1 MSSPFGK
8 NVSPANKVKRN
19 TFDLSRSSSVSLRFG
34 RITPFMCLPVI
45 PGDSAKLSLNFGI
58 RAMPTAFPVQTKI
71 RADVHYFYVRNR
83 NLWKDWPNF
92 IGMTGKSEGYMLPY
106 FETSAFKM
114 DCYTDGSLA
123 DYLGVPTSIT
133 GNKSYVSPLS
143 WPGAFS
149 NSLSSLLWHPLDAS
163 AKCVK
168 TPRPSNPTSSDGAII
183 TCALNAPNSP
193 GVNGMIDKGTQ
204 VKVTIQ
210 FKGTDEEFGEIATHF
225 NRMEYTC
232 VDGFL
237 SFSPVQGELI
247 DLNCAGESSSSS
259 SSCYTSRVVFGESR
273 TIDFIFTFNR
283 RPSGTFQN
291 LGSTYFVLAWRQSE
305 RARLPFSYSDF
316 RISGYS
322 VVLPSRYEHISGKD
336 WADGDPSLLP
346 DLNALPFRAYESIYN
361 AFYRDQRNNP
371 YIVNGVHDPNV
382 YLPTTDGGEDSHY
395 YEWHYRNWEQD
406 FITTAV
412 PTPQQGIAPL
422 VGITSSGVATFELSD
437 GTPYKVELTTAE
449 DGDTITGA
457 KYTKNLPNEVARSL
471 VNVATSGISI
481 NDFRGVNAL
490 QRWLEMNMRR
500 GLKYKDQIKSHF
512 GVDVSYAELDMP
524 EFIGGATQFFDSMQI
539 NQTNSGTSDDPLGSY
554 AGQLACVGGSKHRV
568 KHYCDEH
575 GYIIGLISI
584 VPVPAYSQLMPKDFI
599 KSSPL
604 DYFFP
609 EFGHLG
615 MQPITYNEVCP
626 LQALATDINPSSTY
640 GYQRAWYEYLSATD
654 EVHGDFRYTLRDF
667 VLYRDFGRVPSL
679 SEEFLTVRPEQLN
692 DIFTVNSVPDPS
704 DPTGEKKVNI
714 DPFLG
719 QLHIDCVMKRPIPR
733 FGIPRLE

>member
-19 TFDLSRSSSVSLRFG
+19 TFDLSRSSNVSLRFG

-92 IGMTGKSEGYMLPY
+92 IGMTGKSEGYMLPK
-106 FETSAFKM
+106 FENSAFKM

-133 GNKSYVSPLS
+133 GNKSYNSPVS
-143 WPGAFS
+143 WVGAFT
-149 NSLSSLLWHPLDAS
+149 NSASSLLWHPLESS
-163 AKCVK
+163 ADCVQTFK
-168 TPRPSNPTSSDGAII
+168 PSDPTTADGAIF
-183 TCALNAPNSP
+183 TCHLSAPNSP

-204 VKVTIQ
+204 VKVTLQ
-210 FKGTDEEFGEIATHF
+210 FNGSEEELGEIATYF
-225 NRMEYTC
+225 NRMEQ
-232 VDGFL
+232 VSVEGFL
-237 SFSPVQGELI
+237 SFSSVQGQLV
-247 DLNCAGESSSSS
+247 DLNCVGNPSSSYS
-259 SSCYTSRVVFGESR
+259 SRVVFGESK

-283 RPSGTFQN
+283 RLSGLPQN
-291 LGSTYFVLAWRQSE
+291 PGYTYFVLAWRQSN
-305 RARLPFSYSDF
+305 RAPLPFSARDF
-316 RISGYS
+316 DISRYS

-336 WADGDPSLLP
+336 WADGDPSALP
-346 DLNALPFRAYESIYN
+346 DLNAMPFRAYESIYN

-395 YEWHYRNWEQD
+395 YEWRYRNWEQD

-626 LQALATDINPSSTY
+626 LQALATDINPNSTY

-654 EVHGDFRYTLRDF
+654 EVHGDFRHTLRDF

-679 SEEFLTVRPEQLN
+679 SEEFLTVRPDQLN

-704 DPTGEKKVNI
+704 DPTGEEKVNI

>member
-8 NVSPANKVKRN
+8 NTSPANKVKRN
-19 TFDLSRSSSVSLRFG
+19 TFDLSRSSNVSLRFG
-34 RITPFMCLPVI
+34 RITPFMCLPVL

-92 IGMTGKSEGYMLPY
+92 IGMTGNSVGYQLPKI
-106 FETSAFKM
+106 ENSDFKL

-133 GNKSYVSPLS
+133 GNKSYTSPLS
-143 WPGAFS
+143 WDGLFT
-149 NSLSSLLWHPLDAS
+149 NSPNSLLWHPLDSSAS
-163 AKCVK
+163 CVQTFK
-168 TPRPSNPTSSDGAII
+168 PSDLTTADGAIFSCFL
-183 TCALNAPNSP
+183 TAPNSL
-193 GVNGMIDKGTQ
+193 GVAGIDKGTQ
-204 VKVTIQ
+204 VKITLQ
-210 FKGTDEEFGEIATHF
+210 FNGSGDDFNNVISYF
-225 NRMEYTC
+225 NRQREVP

-237 SFSPVQGELI
+237 TYSPSQGDFI
-247 DLNCAGESSSSS
+247 DLNCVGTPVSS
-259 SSCYTSRVVFGESR
+259 YTSRVDFNSSR
-273 TIDFIFTFNR
+273 TIDFIFTFNS
-283 RPSGTFQN
+283 RPSGLPQN
-291 LGSTYFVLAWRQSE
+291 PGYVYFVLAWRQSN
-305 RARLPFSYSDF
+305 RHPLPFAPSDF
-316 RISGYS
+316 EI
-322 VVLPSRYEHISGKD
+322 SRYTISSSNRYGHINGKD

-346 DLNALPFRAYESIYN
+346 DLNAMPFRAYESIYN

-371 YIVNGVHDPNV
+371 FILNGIHDPNV
-382 YLPTTDGGEDSHY
+382 YLPTTDGGEDVHY
-395 YEWHYRNWEQD
+395 YEWRYRNWEQD

-422 VGITSSGVATFELSD
+422 VGISSSGVATFELSD
-437 GTPYKVELTTAE
+437 GTPYKVELTTSE

-481 NDFRGVNAL
+481 NDFRGVNSL

-539 NQTNSGTSDDPLGSY
+539 NQTNSGTSNDPLGSY

-626 LQALATDINPSSTY
+626 LQALATDINPNSTY

-704 DPTGEKKVNI
+704 NPSGEEKVLI

>member
-8 NVSPANKVKRN
+8 NTSPANKVKRN
-19 TFDLSRSSSVSLRFG
+19 TFDLSRSSNVSLRFG
-34 RITPFMCLPVI
+34 RITPFMCLPVL

-92 IGMTGKSEGYMLPY
+92 IGMTGKSEGYQLPK
-106 FETSAFKM
+106 FENSAFKM

-133 GNKSYVSPLS
+133 GNKSYNSPVSWS
-143 WPGAFS
+143 GTFN
-149 NSLSSLLWHPLDAS
+149 NSTSSFLWHPLDSS
-163 AKCVK
+163 ADCVQL
-168 TPRPSNPTSSDGAII
+168 PSVSSRDGAIL
-183 TCALNAPNSP
+183 TCQLVALNSP
-193 GVNGMIDKGTQ
+193 GVTGIIDKDTQ
-204 VKVTIQ
+204 VKVTLKY
-210 FKGTDEEFGEIATHF
+210 KGSTDDFNKIIADF
-225 NRMEYTC
+225 NRHERYF

-237 SFSPVQGELI
+237 AYSPSTGSLV
-247 DLNCAGESSSSS
+247 DLNCTSVDPTIFYTCRVDLYAGP
-259 SSCYTSRVVFGESR
+259 R

-283 RPSGTFQN
+283 RVAGLPQN
-291 LGSTYFVLAWRQSE
+291 PGYAYFVLSWRNSE
-305 RARLPFSYSDF
+305 RRPLTFDDSEF
-316 RISGYS
+316 EISRYS
-322 VVLPSRYEHISGKD
+322 VTSPSRYEHISGKD
-336 WADGDPSLLP
+336 WADGDPSVLP
-346 DLNALPFRAYESIYN
+346 DLNAMPFRAYESIYN
-361 AFYRDQRNNP
+361 SFYRDQRNNP

-422 VGITSSGVATFELSD
+422 VGISSSGVATFELSD

-626 LQALATDINPSSTY
+626 LQALATDINPNSTY

-692 DIFTVNSVPDPS
+692 EIFTVNSVPDPS
-704 DPTGEKKVNI
+704 DPKGEEKVNI

>member
-8 NVSPANKVKRN
+8 NTSPANKVKRN
-19 TFDLSRSSSVSLRFG
+19 TFDLSRSSNVSLRFG
-34 RITPFMCLPVI
+34 RITPFMCLPVL

-92 IGMTGKSEGYMLPY
+92 IGMTGKSEGYHLPKI
-106 FETSAFKM
+106 ENSDFKL

-133 GNKSYVSPLS
+133 GNKSYISPLS
-143 WPGAFS
+143 WDGLFTKSP
-149 NSLSSLLWHPLDAS
+149 SSFLWHPLDSSAS
-163 AKCVK
+163 CVQTFK
-168 TPRPSNPTSSDGAII
+168 PSDPTTSDGAIY
-183 TCALNAPNSP
+183 TCPLTAPNSA
-193 GVNGMIDKGTQ
+193 GVNGIIDKGTQ
-204 VKVTIQ
+204 VKVTLQ
-210 FKGTDEEFGEIATHF
+210 FNGSQDDFNNVITYF
-225 NRMEYTC
+225 NRQEIVP

-237 SFSPVQGELI
+237 AYSPSQGTLV
-247 DLNCAGESSSSS
+247 DLNCTGTPVSS
-259 SSCYTSRVVFGESR
+259 YTSRVDFGSSR
-273 TIDFIFTFNR
+273 TIDFIFTFNS
-283 RPSGTFQN
+283 RPSGLPQN
-291 LGSTYFVLAWRQSE
+291 PGYAYFVLAWRQSN
-305 RARLPFSYSDF
+305 RHPLPFGLSDF
-316 RISGYS
+316 EI
-322 VVLPSRYEHISGKD
+322 SRYSIISPNRYDHINGKD

-346 DLNALPFRAYESIYN
+346 DLNAMPFRAYESIYN

-371 YIVNGVHDPNV
+371 FILNGIHDPNV

-422 VGITSSGVATFELSD
+422 VGISSSGVATFELSD
-437 GTPYKVELTTAE
+437 GTPYKVELTTSE
-449 DGDTITGA
+449 DGDIITGA

-471 VNVATSGISI
+471 INVATSGISI

-539 NQTNSGTSDDPLGSY
+539 NQTNSGTSNDPLGSY

-626 LQALATDINPSSTY
+626 LQALSTNINLNSTY

-704 DPTGEKKVNI
+704 DPSGVEKVSI

>member
-8 NVSPANKVKRN
+8 NTSPANKVKRN
-19 TFDLSRSSSVSLRFG
+19 SFDLSRSSSVTLNWG
-34 RITPFMCLPVI
+34 RITPFMCLPVL
-45 PGDSAKLSLNFGI
+45 PGDSAKISLNFGI

-92 IGMTGKSEGYMLPY
+92 IGMTGKSEGYELPKLVGS
-106 FETSAFKM
+106 EFKA
-114 DCYTDGSLA
+114 DCYRDGSLA

-133 GNKSYVSPLS
+133 GNKSYSSPAS
-143 WPGAFS
+143 WVGDFADNPS
-149 NSLSSLLWHPLDAS
+149 EHTW
-163 AKCVK
+163 
-168 TPRPSNPTSSDGAII
+168 RPISTSPEPCII
-183 TCALNAPNSP
+183 TPSASSPDGSFMTCLLDPLGAPDSAIFRRAKGYTVVVQLEFTGSEEEWDRVSSYFNKMEPQYVTAYLLSDAL
-193 GVNGMIDKGTQ
+193 
-204 VKVTIQ
+204 
-210 FKGTDEEFGEIATHF
+210 
-225 NRMEYTC
+225 
-232 VDGFL
+232 
-237 SFSPVQGELI
+237 
-247 DLNCAGESSSSS
+247 SSSSLTDFNCLTES
-259 SSCYTSRVVFGESR
+259 GGFYRTSIDFFPESR
-273 TIDFIFTFNR
+273 KGITVSFDILKNFPVSINLQGYPILGLAYNTANRIKLPFNR
-283 RPSGTFQN
+283 DNFEVR
-291 LGSTYFVLAWRQSE
+291 
-305 RARLPFSYSDF
+305 SY
-316 RISGYS
+316 I
-322 VVLPSRYEHISGKD
+322 VNTNSRYEHQDAIDFVGNNPE
-336 WADGDPSLLP
+336 ALP

-371 YIVNGVHDPNV
+371 YMVDGYNDPNV
-382 YLPTTDGGEDSHY
+382 YLPTTDGGPDNTY
-395 YEWHYRNWEQD
+395 YPWRYRNWEQD

-422 VGITSSGVATFELSD
+422 VGISSSGVATFELSD
-437 GTPYKVELTTAE
+437 GTPYKVELTTSE

-539 NQTNSGTSDDPLGSY
+539 NQTSQSDGSDPLGSY
-554 AGQLACVGGSKHRV
+554 AGQLACVGGSKHRI

-575 GYIIGLISI
+575 GYIIGLISL
-584 VPVPAYSQLMPKDFI
+584 VPVPAYSQLMPKDFT

-615 MQPITYNEVCP
+615 MQPITYNEICP
-626 LQALATDINPSSTY
+626 LQAIATGVPLNSTY
-640 GYQRAWYEYLSATD
+640 GYQRSWYEYLSATD
-654 EVHGDFRYTLRDF
+654 EVHGDFRYKLRDF

-692 DIFTVNSVPDPS
+692 EIFTVSEIPDPS
-704 DPTGEKKVNI
+704 DTGSGEMVPI

-733 FGIPRLE
+733 FGVPRLE

>member
-8 NVSPANKVKRN
+8 NNSPANKVKRN
-19 TFDLSRSSSVSLRFG
+19 TFDLSRSSNVSLRFG
-34 RITPFMCLPVI
+34 RITPFMCLPVL

-92 IGMTGKSEGYMLPY
+92 IGMTGKSEGYQLPK
-106 FETSAFKM
+106 FENSSFKM

-133 GNKSYVSPLS
+133 GNKSYNSPVS
-143 WPGAFS
+143 WTGTFT
-149 NSLSSLLWHPLDAS
+149 NSAGSLLWHPLDTS
-163 AKCVK
+163 ADCVQTFK
-168 TPRPSNPTSSDGAII
+168 PSNPSIADGAIF
-183 TCALNAPNSP
+183 TCPLTAPNSV

-204 VKVTIQ
+204 VKVTLYFNGSYDNFNDVCQ
-210 FKGTDEEFGEIATHF
+210 YF
-225 NRMEYTC
+225 NRQEQ
-232 VDGFL
+232 VPIDGFL
-237 SFSPVQGELI
+237 SYSPSQDTFI
-247 DLNCAGESSSSS
+247 DLNCVGTPESSYSS
-259 SSCYTSRVVFGESR
+259 RLDFGKDKDK
-273 TIDFIFTFNR
+273 TIDFIFTFNS
-283 RPSGTFQN
+283 RPNGLPQN
-291 LGSTYFVLAWRQSE
+291 PNYAYFVLAWRQSN
-305 RARLPFSYSDF
+305 RAPLPFALSDF
-316 RISGYS
+316 EISRYS
-322 VVLPSRYEHISGKD
+322 IITPSRYEHISGKD
-336 WADGDPSLLP
+336 WADGDPSVLP
-346 DLNALPFRAYESIYN
+346 DLNAMPFRAYESIYN

-382 YLPTTDGGEDSHY
+382 YLPTTDGGEDLHY
-395 YEWHYRNWEQD
+395 YEWRYRNWEQD

-524 EFIGGATQFFDSMQI
+524 EVIGGATQFFDSMQI

-626 LQALATDINPSSTY
+626 LQALATDINPNSTY

-654 EVHGDFRYTLRDF
+654 EVHGDFRHTLRDF

-704 DPTGEKKVNI
+704 DPTGEEKITI

>member
-8 NVSPANKVKRN
+8 NISPANKVKRN
-19 TFDLSRSSSVSLRFG
+19 TFDLSRSSNVSLRFG
-34 RITPFMCLPVI
+34 RITPFMCLPVL

-92 IGMTGKSEGYMLPY
+92 IGMTGKSEGYQLPK
-106 FETSAFKM
+106 FENSAFKM

-133 GNKSYVSPLS
+133 GNKSYNSPVSWFGS
-143 WPGAFS
+143 FYD
-149 NSLSSLLWHPLDAS
+149 NTSSFLWHPVES
-163 AKCVK
+163 
-168 TPRPSNPTSSDGAII
+168 SSDCVQTFSVSSPDGALFSCPL
-183 TCALNAPNSP
+183 TAPNSP
-193 GVNGMIDKGTQ
+193 GVNGIIDKGTQ
-204 VKVTIQ
+204 VKVTIR
-210 FKGTDEEFGEIATHF
+210 F
-225 NRMEYTC
+225 NGSADDFDYVLSYFNKMEPVF

-237 SFSPVQGELI
+237 SYSPSAGSLI
-247 DLNCAGESSSSS
+247 DLNCTSGDPTSFYS
-259 SSCYTSRVVFGESR
+259 SRVLWDITAR

-283 RPSGTFQN
+283 RVSGLPQN
-291 LGSTYFVLAWRQSE
+291 PEYARFVLAWRQSN
-305 RARLPFSYSDF
+305 RHPLPFAASDF
-316 RISGYS
+316 KVSRYS
-322 VVLPSRYEHISGKD
+322 VILPSRYEHISGKD
-336 WADGDPSLLP
+336 WADGDPSVLP
-346 DLNALPFRAYESIYN
+346 DLNAMPFRAYESIYN
-361 AFYRDQRNNP
+361 SFYRDQRNNP
-371 YIVNGVHDPNV
+371 FIVNGVHDPNV
-382 YLPTTDGGEDSHY
+382 YLPTTDGGEDLHY

-437 GTPYKVELTTAE
+437 GTPYKVELTTAD

-471 VNVATSGISI
+471 VNVASSGISI

-626 LQALATDINPSSTY
+626 LQALATDINLNSTY

-679 SEEFLTVRPEQLN
+679 SEEFLTVRPDQLN

-704 DPTGEKKVNI
+704 DPTGEEKVNI

>member
-1 MSSPFGK
+1 MSTPFGK
-8 NVSPANKVKRN
+8 NTSPANKVKRN
-19 TFDLSRSSSVSLRFG
+19 SFDLSRSSSITLNWG
-34 RITPFMCLPVI
+34 RITPFMCLPVV
-45 PGDSAKLSLNFGI
+45 PGDSAKISLNFGI

-92 IGMTGKSEGYMLPY
+92 IGMTGKSEGYELPKLVAS
-106 FETSAFKM
+106 EFKA
-114 DCYTDGSLA
+114 DCYRDGSLA

-133 GNKSYVSPLS
+133 GNKSYSSPVSWVGDFIDNP
-143 WPGAFS
+143 
-149 NSLSSLLWHPLDAS
+149 SSHTWRPISSSS
-163 AKCVK
+163 APC
-168 TPRPSNPTSSDGAII
+168 II
-183 TCALNAPNSP
+183 TPSASSADGSFMTCLLSPSGAPGSE
-193 GVNGMIDKGTQ
+193 IFRRAKGY
-204 VKVTIQ
+204 TIAIQ
-210 FKGTDEEFGEIATHF
+210 LEFVGSQEEWTRVSTYF
-225 NRMEYTC
+225 NRMESQY
-232 VDGFL
+232 VNAYLL
-237 SFSPVQGELI
+237 S
-247 DLNCAGESSSSS
+247 DASSSAGTDFN
-259 SSCYTSRVVFGESR
+259 CLTESGGFYNTRIEFLPEPRKGVTVYFDILENIPAPISLQGYPILGLAYNTANR
-273 TIDFIFTFNR
+273 TK
-283 RPSGTFQN
+283 
-291 LGSTYFVLAWRQSE
+291 
-305 RARLPFSYSDF
+305 LPFTRDDFEVRSYIF
-316 RISGYS
+316 NTN
-322 VVLPSRYEHISGKD
+322 SRYEHQDAIDFVGN
-336 WADGDPSLLP
+336 DPEALP

-371 YIVNGVHDPNV
+371 YMVDGYNDPNV
-382 YLPTTDGGEDSHY
+382 YLPTTDGGPDNTY
-395 YEWHYRNWEQD
+395 YPWRYRNWEQD

-422 VGITSSGVATFELSD
+422 VGISSSGVATFELSD
-437 GTPYKVELTTAE
+437 GTPYKVELTTSE

-539 NQTNSGTSDDPLGSY
+539 NQTSQSDGSDPLGSY
-554 AGQLACVGGSKHRV
+554 AGQLACVGGSKHKI

-575 GYIIGLISI
+575 GYIIGLVSL
-584 VPVPAYSQLMPKDFI
+584 VPVPAYSQLMPKDFT

-626 LQALATDINPSSTY
+626 LQAIATGVPLNATY
-640 GYQRAWYEYLSATD
+640 GYQRSWYEYLSATD
-654 EVHGDFRYTLRDF
+654 EVHGDFRYKLRDF

-679 SEEFLTVRPEQLN
+679 SEEFLTIRPEQLN
-692 DIFTVNSVPDPS
+692 EIFTVSEIPDPADS
-704 DPTGEKKVNI
+704 GSGEMVSI

-733 FGIPRLE
+733 FGVPRLE

>member
-19 TFDLSRSSSVSLRFG
+19 TFDLSRSSNVSLRFG

-92 IGMTGKSEGYMLPY
+92 IGMTGKSEGYMLPK
-106 FETSAFKM
+106 FETSDFKM

-133 GNKSYVSPLS
+133 GNKSYESPVSWIGTLNNT
-143 WPGAFS
+143 
-149 NSLSSLLWHPLDAS
+149 NSSFLWHPLDSS
-163 AKCVK
+163 AECVP
-168 TPRPSNPTSSDGAII
+168 TFSVPSPDGAVLSCPL
-183 TCALNAPNSP
+183 TARNSP
-193 GVNGMIDKGTQ
+193 SVSGIVDKGTQ
-204 VKVTIQ
+204 VKVTL
-210 FKGTDEEFGEIATHF
+210 KYNGTTDDFNDIITHF
-225 NRMEYTC
+225 NRHEPVC

-237 SFSPVQGELI
+237 AYSPSSNSLN
-247 DLNCAGESSSSS
+247 DLNCTSVGPTTY
-259 SSCYTSRVVFGESR
+259 YTSRVDWDSSPR
-273 TIDFIFTFNR
+273 TISFIFTFNKR
-283 RPSGTFQN
+283 VAGLPSNVG
-291 LGSTYFVLAWRQSE
+291 YPRFVLAWRQTN
-305 RARLPFSYSDF
+305 RRPLPFVSSDF
-316 RISGYS
+316 EITHYS
-322 VVLPSRYEHISGKD
+322 VILPSRYEHISGKD
-336 WADGDPSLLP
+336 WADGDPSMLP
-346 DLNALPFRAYESIYN
+346 DLNAMPFRAYESIYN

-626 LQALATDINPSSTY
+626 LQARATDINPSSTY

-704 DPTGEKKVNI
+704 DPTGEEKVNI

>member
-8 NVSPANKVKRN
+8 NTSPANKVKRN
-19 TFDLSRSSSVSLRFG
+19 SFDLSRTSSITLNWG
-34 RITPFMCLPVI
+34 RITPFMCLPVL
-45 PGDSAKLSLNFGI
+45 PGDSAKISLNFGI

-92 IGMTGKSEGYMLPY
+92 IGMTGKSEGYELPKLVAS
-106 FETSAFKM
+106 EFKA
-114 DCYTDGSLA
+114 DCYRDGSLA

-133 GNKSYVSPLS
+133 GNKSYSSPVSWIGNFVDNSMGHTWRPISTSPARCVTTPSASSPDRSFMTCLLTPS
-143 WPGAFS
+143 GA
-149 NSLSSLLWHPLDAS
+149 
-163 AKCVK
+163 
-168 TPRPSNPTSSDGAII
+168 PTSEFFRNAKGWTIAVQLDFTGSEEEWDMVFSD
-183 TCALNAPNSP
+183 
-193 GVNGMIDKGTQ
+193 
-204 VKVTIQ
+204 
-210 FKGTDEEFGEIATHF
+210 F
-225 NRMEYTC
+225 NRMEPQYINAYLLH
-232 VDGFL
+232 D
-237 SFSPVQGELI
+237 
-247 DLNCAGESSSSS
+247 DSSSSKS
-259 SSCYTSRVVFGESR
+259 DFNCLTKSGVFYKTR
-273 TIDFIFTFNR
+273 IDFLPKPYRGVTVYFDILENIPSFVTLRGYPTLGLAYNTANR
-283 RPSGTFQN
+283 T
-291 LGSTYFVLAWRQSE
+291 
-305 RARLPFSYSDF
+305 RLPFTRTDFEIRSY
-316 RISGYS
+316 
-322 VVLPSRYEHISGKD
+322 VVNSNSRYTHQDAIDFVDSESS
-336 WADGDPSLLP
+336 ALP

-371 YIVNGVHDPNV
+371 YMVDGYNDPNV
-382 YLPTTDGGEDSHY
+382 YLPTTDGGPDNTY
-395 YEWHYRNWEQD
+395 YPWRYRNWEQD

-422 VGITSSGVATFELSD
+422 VGISSSGVATFELSD
-437 GTPYKVELTTAE
+437 GTPYKVELTTSE

-539 NQTNSGTSDDPLGSY
+539 NQTSQSEGSDPLGSY
-554 AGQLACVGGSKHRV
+554 AGQLACVGGSKHKI

-575 GYIIGLISI
+575 GYIIGLISL

-615 MQPITYNEVCP
+615 MQPITYNEICP
-626 LQALATDINPSSTY
+626 LQAIATGVPLDSTY
-640 GYQRAWYEYLSATD
+640 GYQRSWYEYLSATD
-654 EVHGDFRYTLRDF
+654 EVHGDFRYKLRDF

-692 DIFTVNSVPDPS
+692 EIFTVSEIPDPS
-704 DPTGEKKVNI
+704 DSGSGEMVPI

-733 FGIPRLE
+733 FGVPRLE

>member
-8 NVSPANKVKRN
+8 NTSPANKVKRN
-19 TFDLSRSSSVSLRFG
+19 SFDLSRSSSVTLNWG
-34 RITPFMCLPVI
+34 RITPFMCLPVV
-45 PGDSAKLSLNFGI
+45 PGDSAKISLNFGI

-92 IGMTGKSEGYMLPY
+92 IGMTGKSEGYELPKLVAS
-106 FETSAFKM
+106 EFKA
-114 DCYTDGSLA
+114 DCYRDGSLA

-133 GNKSYVSPLS
+133 GNKSYS
-143 WPGAFS
+143 
-149 NSLSSLLWHPLDAS
+149 
-163 AKCVK
+163 
-168 TPRPSNPTSSDGAII
+168 
-183 TCALNAPNSP
+183 
-193 GVNGMIDKGTQ
+193 
-204 VKVTIQ
+204 
-210 FKGTDEEFGEIATHF
+210 
-225 NRMEYTC
+225 
-232 VDGFL
+232 
-237 SFSPVQGELI
+237 SPVSWTGTLV
-247 DLNCAGESSSSS
+247 DNAAGHTWRPISSSSEPCVITPSASSPDGSFMTCLLNPSGAPTSEIFRRAKGYTIVVQLDFNGSDEEWDIVSSYFNEMEPQYVTAYLLSDAS
-259 SSCYTSRVVFGESR
+259 SSTGTDFNCLSESGGFYRTS
-273 TIDFIFTFNR
+273 IDFLPEPRRGITITFDILKNI
-283 RPSGTFQN
+283 PAPIN
-291 LGSTYFVLAWRQSE
+291 LQGYPILGLAWNTANRIK
-305 RARLPFSYSDF
+305 LPFTRDDFEVRSY
-316 RISGYS
+316 IINTN
-322 VVLPSRYEHISGKD
+322 SRYEHQNAIDFVGN
-336 WADGDPSLLP
+336 DPEALP

-371 YIVNGVHDPNV
+371 YMVDGYNDPNV
-382 YLPTTDGGEDSHY
+382 YLPTTDGGPDNTY
-395 YEWHYRNWEQD
+395 YPWRYRNWEQD

-422 VGITSSGVATFELSD
+422 VGISSSGVATFELSD
-437 GTPYKVELTTAE
+437 GTPYKVELTTSE

-539 NQTNSGTSDDPLGSY
+539 NQTSQSEGSDPLGSY
-554 AGQLACVGGSKHRV
+554 AGQLACVGGSKHKI

-575 GYIIGLISI
+575 GYIIGLISL
-584 VPVPAYSQLMPKDFI
+584 VPVPAYSQLMPKDFT

-615 MQPITYNEVCP
+615 MQPITYNEICP
-626 LQALATDINPSSTY
+626 LQAIATGVPLNSTY
-640 GYQRAWYEYLSATD
+640 GYQRSWYEYLSATD
-654 EVHGDFRYTLRDF
+654 EVHGDFRYKLRDF

-692 DIFTVNSVPDPS
+692 EIFTVSEIPDPS
-704 DPTGEKKVNI
+704 DTGSGEMVPI

-733 FGIPRLE
+733 FGVPRLE